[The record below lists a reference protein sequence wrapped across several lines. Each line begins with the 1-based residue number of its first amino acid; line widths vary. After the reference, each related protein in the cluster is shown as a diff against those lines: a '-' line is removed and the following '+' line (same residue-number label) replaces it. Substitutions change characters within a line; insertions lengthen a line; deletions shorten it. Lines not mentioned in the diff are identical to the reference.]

1 MQDSELTLQETQ
13 PIPITQ
19 SERIQVIDVIRGI
32 AIFGILL
39 INITSFS
46 SPEGIIYFEDSLYPD
61 LMNQSVSWFMKIFIE
76 GKFYSI
82 FSFLFG
88 LGMAVQYER
97 FKTQNIKFTPY
108 FSRRLLVLLGIG
120 LLHDLFLW
128 PGQILIDYAL
138 LGFILLALQ
147 SRKQKTI
154 KTWIFSLFIIPVILA
169 LGIITVTE
177 LTKEEPVQIIQQK
190 ELDKKLEGRQLKYD
204 EQIELYQNGT
214 YLDQFQSRIKKLLST
229 LGTLI
234 GLGWYL
240 LGMFLI
246 GVWSW
251 RKGIFKDIQKHK
263 STLKKGLWLGLVFG
277 IFFNGLYLVVH
288 LTSGE
293 DPSGW
298 DKLLSATSK
307 IIYGNL
313 AFSVFYI
320 CTFTLVLNK
329 IKNSKLIQATVAVG
343 KTALSN
349 YLFQTIICTTL
360 FYSYGFALYGK
371 TGPALNFLIVLI
383 LFPSQLI
390 LSQWWIKNYR
400 FGPVEWLW
408 RSLTYRKLQP
418 MRIHRINSTD

>member
-1 MQDSELTLQETQ
+1 MQNSPQTEQESQ
-13 PIPITQ
+13 PIPIKQ

-46 SPEGIIYFEDSLYPD
+46 SPENITYFEDSLYPD
-61 LMNQSVSWFMKIFIE
+61 LMNQIVIWFMKIFIE

-97 FKTQNIKFTPY
+97 LKAQNIKFKPY
-108 FSRRLLVLLGIG
+108 FIRRLLVLLGIG

-128 PGQILIDYAL
+128 HGQILIDYAL
-138 LGFILLALQ
+138 LGFILLAFQ
-147 SRKQKTI
+147 NRKQKTI
-154 KTWIFSLFIIPVILA
+154 IIWIISLFVVPVILA
-169 LGIITVTE
+169 FGIITVKE
-177 LTKEEPVQIIQQK
+177 LTKDKSTQSIQQ
-190 ELDKKLEGRQLKYD
+190 EEMEKKLEKRQLDFD
-204 EQIELYQNGT
+204 EQIEKYQTGT
-214 YLDQFQSRIKKLLST
+214 YLNQFRGRINKLTST
-229 LGTLI
+229 FSTLI

-251 RKGIFKDIQKHK
+251 RKGIFKDIQNHK
-263 STLKKGLWLGLVFG
+263 TILKKGLWLGLLIG
-277 IFFNGLYLVVH
+277 IIFIGLYLVVQ
-288 LTSGE
+288 LTAG
-293 DPSGW
+293 DNPSQW
-298 DKLLSATSK
+298 EKLLSGISK
-307 IIYGNL
+307 SVYGNL
-313 AFSVFYI
+313 AFSIFYL
-320 CTFTLVLNK
+320 CAFTLFINK
-329 IKNSKLIQATVAVG
+329 IKNSKLIEALVAVG

-371 TGPALNFLIVLI
+371 TGPVQNLLIVI
-383 LFPSQLI
+383 VLFSIQLI
-390 LSQWWIKNYR
+390 LSYLWIKNYR
-400 FGPVEWLW
+400 FGPVEWIW

-418 MRIHRINSTD
+418 MRIRQISAKD